1 MFLLVFAK
9 YGRGSVN
16 LGEVWKTF
24 QTEPEILTCPKS
36 ENSHSVPRVRMQKR
50 NFTNI
55 VRLYQYY
62 NNRGSYISIS

>member
-1 MFLLVFAK
+1 MVGEVLIWAK
-9 YGRGSVN
+9 YGNFPDGA
-16 LGEVWKTF
+16 GT
-24 QTEPEILTCPKS
+24 EILTCPKS